1 VPVPSTVATARA
13 VRVFAFTPVVIE
25 LCPVKVSKFRSAEE
39 ERYPVLVAEPLK
51 RSAFGNVVP
60 SIAMVCNG
68 VEGVVEVE
76 LTSTI
81 EAVVLLADAVA

>member
-1 VPVPSTVATARA
+1 LRGSAGKSCARG
-13 VRVFAFTPVVIE
+13 VSEFHQLTIAFLADHE
-25 LCPVKVSKFRSAEE
+25 LAAADVSDSFWIVKS
-39 ERYPVLVAEPLK
+39 
-51 RSAFGNVVP
+51 SAFGNVVP